1 MREQWR
7 RNSLI
12 KQTRLRQLMAER
24 GSFTRALSCLV
35 KQPIKVRV
43 LAQQWQQWPHLGRV
57 FVREVLLHSE
67 QNTWVYAL
75 TLMRPRGLKGANRS
89 LQQLQNRPL
98 GELLFTAHSRRL
110 DLQMTRL
117 SPHHRLRR
125 AALTHQIQLP
135 IEAHARCSWF
145 DFNGSSL
152 LVHECLLTDLIQLKA
167 NHNE

>member
-7 RNSLI
+7 RSSLI
-12 KQTRLRQLMAER
+12 TAPALRQLMAER
-24 GSFTRALSCLV
+24 GSFTRALSRLV
-35 KQPIKVRV
+35 ARPIKVHV
-43 LAQQWQQWPHLGRV
+43 LAQAWQQWPRLGRV

-67 QNTWVYAL
+67 QRTWVYAL
-75 TLMRPRGLKGANRS
+75 TLMRPTGLKGANRS

-98 GELLFTAHSRRL
+98 GELLFSAHSRRL

-125 AALTHQIQLP
+125 AALAQHINLP
-135 IEAHARCSWF
+135 RSAHARCSWF

-152 LVHECLLTDLIQLKA
+152 LVHECLLDDLIQFEAKK
-167 NHNE
+167 ND